1 MYSKEEELEPA
12 PRFELGVMDLQS
24 IALPLGHAGVSLSVE
39 SYNLKESLPFVHNEH
54 RFVPNNLVKSVALP
68 WRAAIKH
75 IAMRDFLFWS
85 PTLCWRKPN

>member
-1 MYSKEEELEPA
+1 
-12 PRFELGVMDLQS
+12 
-24 IALPLGHAGVSLSVE
+24 
-39 SYNLKESLPFVHNEH
+39 LPFVHNEH

-85 PTLCWRKPN
+85 PTLCWRKPY